1 MVWILSLQKTFKRT
15 LPKGIRIKD
24 VKKKKRIKDVKSL
37 PDTFY
42 DYSGFPYNS
51 GTC

>member
-24 VKKKKRIKDVKSL
+24 VKSL

-42 DYSGFPYNS
+42 
-51 GTC
+51 

>member
-24 VKKKKRIKDVKSL
+24 VKKKKNKRCEV
-37 PDTFY
+37 T
-42 DYSGFPYNS
+42 
-51 GTC
+51 T